1 MMKKVMMACSS
12 VLFLLLPM
20 APASAGDFKFRAR
33 EHLDVHTISV
43 NDGSDV
49 TYQGLSNTLNLWWE
63 EPKFYSIGLAF
74 NPLLGSAKLESGQ
87 NAAIG
92 NEIKLI
98 TLGLEGK
105 YYHRDISANL
115 FSRLGVGYAR
125 LESGGS
131 SGDLEG
137 YHAYIGAGWEFD
149 VKGVGIALE
158 LAFRHSR
165 LEQDVVV
172 DSLTPS
178 FGVHFYR

>member
-1 MMKKVMMACSS
+1 MMKKSMLSFTS
-12 VLFLLLPM
+12 FLFVLSLIGQAM
-20 APASAGDFKFRAR
+20 AGDFKFRAR
-33 EHLDVHTISV
+33 EHLDSHKIVF

-63 EPKFYSIGLAF
+63 EPRFYSIGLAF
-74 NPLLGSAKLESGQ
+74 NPLLGSAKVTSGQ
-87 NAAIG
+87 NVELG

-105 YYHRDISANL
+105 YYHRNISANL

-125 LESGGS
+125 LDGSGSG
-131 SGDLEG
+131 GDLEG
-137 YHAYIGAGWEFD
+137 YHAYLGAGWEFD

-172 DSLTPS
+172 NSLTPS